1 MIRRTLNVF
10 IMLALTAAA
19 CASDGGIG
27 ITMDEYSVK
36 ADPASTESGS
46 VTFGVRNVGAI
57 AHQLLVLRTRRDA
70 DHLPVK
76 GGLVRLDARGIDVAA
91 EIELLAADA
100 GADLAVTLEPG
111 PHVLICN
118 IAGHYDLG
126 MHAPFRVR

>member
-1 MIRRTLNVF
+1 
-10 IMLALTAAA
+10 MLALVASG

-46 VTFGVRNVGAI
+46 VTFSVRNVGAI
-57 AHQLLVLRTRRDA
+57 AHQLLVLRTRRDS
-70 DHLPVK
+70 DDLPVK
-76 GGLVRLDARGIDVAA
+76 GGLVRLDARGIDVAG

-100 GADLAVTLEPG
+100 AADLAVTLEPG
-111 PHVLICN
+111 PYVLICN